1 MRKLFMN
8 QYRKAILQK
17 TSDTATLI
25 FVLAWLNIFNLLIPS
40 ANFFATLVTMGIV
53 GLISSLFFRKEEELL
68 KQWSYHGK

>member
-1 MRKLFMN
+1 MN